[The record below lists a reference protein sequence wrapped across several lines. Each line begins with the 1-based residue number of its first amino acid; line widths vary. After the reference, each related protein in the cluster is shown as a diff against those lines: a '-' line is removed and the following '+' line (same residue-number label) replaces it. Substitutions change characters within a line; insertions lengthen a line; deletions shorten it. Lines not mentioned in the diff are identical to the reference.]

1 MSIRTVLLLV
11 FSLSLQFI
19 SAQPSQADID
29 KMMKQAQE
37 LVKKYGG
44 DSTANKMIKD
54 MSAQQKKYNAIKD
67 NPSVKTAGFDK
78 KDTAQI
84 SLPSRNAKLLE
95 ALPVRTFTKQELVSY
110 LHNLSSKLTE
120 YLRNSY
126 GTNISSF
133 SSATINQPGTPICLW
148 LKGSVNEAVLVA
160 IKASELNPDNNLQLN
175 NTGGI
180 LTSCGLGF
188 YGIPVLQYVLEKQ
201 PDNNMILNNLG
212 QAYLDL
218 GDEKKA
224 EEYLLKCVGS
234 YKYYPDANLA
244 LAYIYNSRG
253 QKGTAINYAEN
264 SLRGA
269 WSSNAENFL
278 KKLKPD
284 VKMMDYIRHRYKQ
297 PEYFDIS
304 KYPMLEQCTSIA
316 TVYQLE
322 PQYVGY
328 SEMIDQVFYKYR
340 ELLSQAVL
348 AAAVSVQEKVMASAK
363 TKKNPLRPFGTFGNV
378 VLQALKEEYAE
389 KFRHLDSFRLN
400 YYREREILNEKYES
414 EYQKIESKY
423 AKMVYGDEPARC
435 KEINSLSNEYLPK
448 YAEQTQLF
456 QKKMLA
462 YYKDYLNDMA
472 FWSYVA
478 SVNDDQFHVS
488 FYTLVIELLT
498 RLKEINTTRFM
509 ESKYGNHR
517 FYPCEYEEPG
527 STKMDS
533 LQIELPDCYLTPKI
547 EFDLGEV
554 RMEISCETYKFEAGE
569 GLIGK
574 IEYDRSSGN
583 VTLAFGV
590 GAAVPRVFFKGPGVH
605 GGLEGEAKSQLYI
618 TFDHIGTPS
627 DLGVLWE
634 AELKAFVE
642 GGGVKGSIGLEEGL
656 TAGFGSGV
664 QMKENSQLKQGIDK
678 IYPVQPEDKQIDKR
692 IPLYKKSGK

>member
-1 MSIRTVLLLV
+1 MKRIFISLLLL
-11 FSLSLQFI
+11 FITAQFVL
-19 SAQPSQADID
+19 AQPTKAEID
-29 KMMKQAQE
+29 KAIKQSQE
-37 LVKKYGG
+37 I
-44 DSTANKMIKD
+44 M
-54 MSAQQKKYNAIKD
+54 KKYNNDTTVNKVMKGLQDQQKQVSNAMK
-67 NPSVKTAGFDK
+67 NKPSVKTTDFDK
-78 KDTAQI
+78 NDTAQF
-84 SLPSRNAKLLE
+84 SLPLRNSKLLN
-95 ALPVRTFTKQELVSY
+95 ALPIRTFTRQELISY
-110 LHNLSSKLTE
+110 LHNLGSKLTE
-120 YLRNSY
+120 YLKNTY
-126 GTNISSF
+126 ATNIGGF
-133 SSATINQPGTPICLW
+133 SSATINQPGTPIFLW
-148 LKGSVNEAVLVA
+148 LKGSVNEAVLVTV
-160 IKASELNPDNNLQLN
+160 KASESNPDNNLQLN
-175 NTGGI
+175 NAGGI

-188 YGIPVLQYVLEKQ
+188 YGIPILEYVLEKQ
-201 PDNNMILNNLG
+201 PGNNMILNNLG

-218 GDEKKA
+218 GDDKKA
-224 EEYLLKCVGS
+224 EQYLLKCISS

-244 LAYIYNSRG
+244 LAYIYNNRG
-253 QKGTAINYAEN
+253 QKGAAINYAEN

-284 VKMMDYIRHRYKQ
+284 VKMMDYVRHRYKQ

-328 SEMIDQVFYKYR
+328 NEMIDQVSYKYS
-340 ELLSQAVL
+340 ELLNQAVL
-348 AAAVSVQEKVMASAK
+348 SAAVSVQEKVMAVAT

-378 VLQALKEEYAE
+378 VLQAMKDEYEE

-400 YYREREILNEKYES
+400 YYRERGKLNEKYET

-423 AKMVYGDEPARC
+423 AKGDGDAMC
-435 KEINSLSNEYLPK
+435 KEINSLSNAYLPV
-448 YAEQTQLF
+448 YAEQTQLL

-472 FWSYVA
+472 YWSYVA

-488 FYTLVIELLT
+488 FYTLVIELLA

-517 FYPCEYEEPG
+517 FYPCEYEETS

-547 EFDLGEV
+547 EFDLGAMK
-554 RMEISCETYKFEAGE
+554 MEISCETYKFEAGE

-590 GAAVPRVFFKGPGVH
+590 GAAVPRVFFKSPGFEA
-605 GGLEGEAKSQLYI
+605 GLEAEAKSQLYI
-618 TFDHIGTPS
+618 TFDHFGTPS

-634 AELKAFVE
+634 AELKAVAE
-642 GGGVKGSIGLEEGL
+642 GGGIKGSVGLEEGL

-664 QMKENSQLKQGIDK
+664 QMKENSQLKQAIDK
-678 IYPVQPEDKQIDKR
+678 TFPVQPDDKQINKNV
-692 IPLYKKSGK
+692 PLYKK